1 MTIRGKL
8 IVGFSIILGMLLI
21 SVLFVLDMVSD
32 SNDRLKRIVDVSAKK
47 VNLSHEILIGVLE
60 ASRHEKN
67 IIIERGPI
75 KMVYYRD
82 RIYKAVDSVD
92 QNTIELQSYTEGKGS
107 ETLQDFISLWVTY
120 KSDLA
125 QIVSLSLENNKGRAF
140 EISIRKGLT
149 IRDSIIKTLSY
160 LIKKSEENMQSD
172 KKENERKYYLTFLF
186 FILFILVSLFIE
198 IAVSYWIIRTIGNR
212 IQFIS
217 QEAEKIANREFS
229 DVPFVE
235 AYKDE
240 LQPIYQF
247 LNKIR
252 ESFKEITDNANNV
265 ASGNYFVDFVPKS
278 EKDVLGNSLRMM
290 TSSLRKKTQENEK
303 HNWMANGQN
312 FLNEKLRGDKT
323 ESLLAKDVITFLSNY
338 LNANVGAIY
347 LCDDSE
353 CSLSVFGKYGFISED
368 RSSEKFALNEGLIG
382 QVAAEQ
388 KKIFLTDVEEG
399 SLRILSGILDTKP
412 RQILIVPFVFEGK
425 TQGVIELGKLD
436 SFSSSEIEFIESS
449 VQSIGISFNSARARR
464 KIQELLEQTRIQSE
478 ELQAQQEEL
487 RQMNEELEEQTQVL
501 RQQQEELKVSN
512 EELEEQTHILEM
524 KNKEVE
530 LAKNDIEQKTKQ
542 LELSGK
548 YKSEFLANMSHELRT
563 PLNSLLILS
572 KDLAENKRKNLSE
585 DQVESA
591 NIIYKSGHDLLI
603 LINDVLDLSKVES
616 GKMSVNVERVA
627 LRKFAK
633 ELMSTFKLQATEK
646 KLDLELIF
654 DDDLPEIIRTDSQ
667 RLNQILKNLI
677 SNALKFTKRGK
688 VQLEIKKQNKNQILF
703 SVIDSGIGI
712 PEEKHSAIFEAFQQA
727 DGSTSRKYGGTG
739 LGLSISRE
747 LAKLLGGEIFLK
759 SKVNQ
764 GSTFSLSLPIE
775 TNEIPIS
782 EKENEIVPNLVD
794 SIQNKFINYPTLQ
807 DDRNQIGEND
817 KVLLVIEDDLK
828 FASILIKQANEKG
841 FKCIS
846 AATGEDGLIL
856 TRKYKPHAIIL
867 DLDLPGMKGQTVLN
881 ELKADQSVR
890 HIPVHIVSANEYSI
904 ELIRGGAVECIRKP
918 VHKKELD
925 EAFNRIENF
934 INRKMKNLLII
945 EDDLNSRKMMLK
957 LIGNGDVK
965 CFEADS
971 GKEALRVYSENHFDC
986 IVLDIG
992 LPDMNGFDLI
1002 QEMEKIK
1009 KEQIP
1014 PIVIYTGKELTKEED
1029 KELQKYS
1036 ESIIIKGIKSE
1047 ERLLDETAL
1056 FLHRMIDSLP
1066 ESKQNIINNLYD
1078 KDSILFQKKIL
1089 LVDDDMR
1096 NVFALSKILSEK
1108 GMNVLKAED
1117 GNSALE
1123 LLSKNE
1129 DVDLVLMDIMM
1140 PEMDGYETMKK
1151 IREVSKYKNLTIIAL
1166 TAKAMQDDRKKCIEA
1181 GANDYISK
1189 PVDVERLFS
1198 LMRVWL
1204 SK

>member
-1 MTIRGKL
+1 MNMTIRGKL

-21 SVLFVLDMVSD
+21 SVLFVLEMVSD

-67 IIIERGPI
+67 IIIEKDPI

-92 QNTIELQSYTEGKGS
+92 QNTIELQSYTEVQGS
-107 ETLQDFISLWVTY
+107 ETLKNFISLWTAY

-140 EISIRKGLT
+140 EISISKGLT

-172 KKENERKYYLTFLF
+172 KEENERKYYLTFLF
-186 FILFILVSLFIE
+186 FILLVLVSLFIE
-198 IAVSYWIIRTIGNR
+198 IAISYWIIRTIGNR

-229 DVPFVE
+229 NVPLAG

-303 HNWMANGQN
+303 HNWMTNGQN

-323 ESLLAKDVITFLSNY
+323 ESVLAKDVITFLSNY
-338 LNANVGAIY
+338 LNANAGAIY

-353 CSLSVFGKYGFISED
+353 CSLSVFGKYGFISEN
-368 RSSEKFALNEGLIG
+368 RSSERFALNEGLIG

-388 KKIFLTDVEEG
+388 KRIFLTDVEEG

-412 RQILIVPFVFEGK
+412 KQILIVPFVFEGK

-436 SFSSSEIEFIESS
+436 SFSPSEIEFIESS

-478 ELQAQQEEL
+478 ELQTQQEEL
-487 RQMNEELEEQTQVL
+487 RQM
-501 RQQQEELKVSN
+501 N

-530 LAKNDIEQKTKQ
+530 LAKSDIEQKTKQ

-572 KDLAENKRKNLSE
+572 KDLADNKRKNLSE

-591 NIIYKSGHDLLI
+591 NIIYKSGHDLLV
-603 LINDVLDLSKVES
+603 LINDVLDLSKIES
-616 GKMSVNVERVA
+616 GKMSVNLERVV

-646 KLDLELIF
+646 KLDLDLIF
-654 DDDLPEIIRTDSQ
+654 DDDLPEVIRTDSH

-677 SNALKFTKRGK
+677 SNALKFTERGK
-688 VQLEIKKQNKNQILF
+688 VQVEIKKQNKDKILF

-775 TNEIPIS
+775 TNEISIS
-782 EKENEIVPNLVD
+782 EKENEIFYNSVD
-794 SIQNKFINYPTLQ
+794 SIQNEFINYPTLQ

-828 FASILIKQANEKG
+828 FASVLIKQANEKG

-867 DLDLPGMKGQTVLN
+867 DLDLPGIKGQTVLN
-881 ELKADQSVR
+881 ELKADQSIR
-890 HIPVHIVSANEYSI
+890 HIPVHIVSANEYSL
-904 ELIRGGAVECIRKP
+904 ELIRGGAVEHIRKP
-918 VHKKELD
+918 IHKKELD

-945 EDDLNSRKMMLK
+945 EDDFNSRKMMLK

-971 GKEALRVYSENHFDC
+971 GKEALRVYAENHFDC

-992 LPDMNGFDLI
+992 LPDMSGFELI

-1009 KEQIP
+1009 NGRIP

-1056 FLHRMIDSLP
+1056 FLHRMINNLP

-1078 KDSILFQKKIL
+1078 KDSVLFQKKIL

-1151 IREVSKYKNLTIIAL
+1151 IREISKYKNLTIIAL
-1166 TAKAMQDDRKKCIEA
+1166 TAKAMQNDRQKCIEA
-1181 GANDYISK
+1181 GANDYIPK